1 MPVRRA
7 ARRNARRRLRHATR
21 MPRRA
26 RPPAHATGA
35 AFRTS
40 RRPRSPRSAALA
52 TLRTASSD
60 EPCAAAR
67 AGVPPRDRSARPV
80 RNPIRTAS
88 PDAPCAA
95 ARPAFRLDR
104 SDARGRFPS
113 RPRVP

>member
-7 ARRNARRRLRHATR
+7 ARRNARRLLRHATR

-26 RPPAHATGA
+26 RAPAHATGD

-40 RRPRSPRSAALA
+40 RRPRSPRPAALA

-60 EPCAAAR
+60 EPCA
-67 AGVPPRDRSARPV
+67 V
-80 RNPIRTAS
+80 
-88 PDAPCAA
+88 
-95 ARPAFRLDR
+95 ARPALRLDR

>member
-60 EPCAAAR
+60 
-67 AGVPPRDRSARPV
+67 
-80 RNPIRTAS
+80 
-88 PDAPCAA
+88 APGAA